1 MANLGKPVWAA
12 IYEHHTLLRADDTL
26 KPVES
31 TLPRQH
37 NRYADAARYSVWT
50 PIPAPRM
57 TPGAPTA

>member
-1 MANLGKPVWAA
+1 MGGD
-12 IYEHHTLLRADDTL
+12 YEHHTLLRADDTL

-37 NRYADAARYSVWT
+37 SRYADAARYSVWN